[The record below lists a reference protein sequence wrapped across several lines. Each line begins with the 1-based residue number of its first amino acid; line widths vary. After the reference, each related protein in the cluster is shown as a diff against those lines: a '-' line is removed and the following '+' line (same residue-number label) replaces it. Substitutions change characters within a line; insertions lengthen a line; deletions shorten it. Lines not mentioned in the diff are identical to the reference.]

1 MTMTFMTGAAT
12 AQSVDDL
19 KNDLESIEDKKAE
32 TQEKID
38 TTKATLEE
46 VTEEIRRLESQIS
59 KIETTIAELQ
69 KDVDAAE
76 AKLIKIREEL
86 KKAEEERKEYK
97 EVLDE
102 RLRVM
107 YMFGESSYMEIL
119 FSAEDFGDLISK
131 IDMIKTV
138 IEYDQE
144 IFAKLEAAE
153 KEIEVK
159 KEEIEVEKNNII
171 AKQNEARRQKS
182 SMDQVIVSRESYVSE
197 LNSNAR
203 LLEEE
208 QKTLEAESNK
218 IKNEIMSKQNVNEK
232 VNSVYSWPVPG
243 VSRISSPYGWRIHPI
258 HGTRKFHSG
267 IDISTQGRRG
277 FDAIAVGF
285 GEVVFSGAQTKTI
298 WDSKENKYKTVLTGY
313 GNYIVIDLGLD
324 DNGNKVSALYGHLA
338 RRYVSAGQKLSPGT
352 PLGEVGTTGTSTGIH
367 LHFEI
372 RINGSTVNPLKY
384 VSP

>member
-38 TTKATLEE
+38 TTKATIQEVMEE
-46 VTEEIRRLESQIS
+46 VQRLNEEIKRIESVIS
-59 KIETTIAELQ
+59 ELQ
-69 KDVDAAE
+69 VEVDAIE

-159 KEEIEVEKNNII
+159 KEEIEVEKNNIV

-182 SMDQVIVSRESYVSE
+182 SMDQVIVSRESYIRD
-197 LNSNAR
+197 LNNNAR
-203 LLEEE
+203 LLEAETKE
-208 QKTLEAESNK
+208 LEAESNK
-218 IKNEIMSKQNVNEK
+218 IRNEILAKQNINEK
-232 VNSVYSWPVPG
+232 VNSTYLWPVPG
-243 VSRISSPYGWRIHPI
+243 FPRVTSPFNPNRLHPI
-258 HGTRKFHSG
+258 LGYRRPHTG
-267 IDISTQGRRG
+267 IDIGTQGRKG
-277 FDAIAVGF
+277 VDTIAVGF
-285 GEVVFSGAQTKTI
+285 GEVIQSG
-298 WDSKENKYKTVLTGY
+298 WSGGY
-313 GNYIVIDLGLD
+313 GNRITIDLGLD
-324 DNGNKVSALYGHLA
+324 DNGNRVSAIYAHLEK
-338 RRYVSAGQKLSPGT
+338 RYVGVGQKVSPGT
-352 PLGEVGTTGTSTGIH
+352 AIGEVGDTGLSTSEH

-372 RINGSTVNPLKY
+372 RINGTPVNPLKY

>member
-38 TTKATLEE
+38 TTKATIQE
-46 VTEEIRRLESQIS
+46 VMKEVEKLNNEIS
-59 KIETTIAELQ
+59 KIEKTIATLQ

-159 KEEIEVEKNNII
+159 KEEIEVEKNNIV

-182 SMDQVIVSRESYVSE
+182 SMDQVIVSRESYVNE

-208 QKTLEAESNK
+208 QKALEAESNK
-218 IKNEIMSKQNVNEK
+218 IKNEILSRQTINEK
-232 VNSVYSWPVPG
+232 LNSIYLWPVPG

-258 HGTRKFHSG
+258 HGTRKFHAG

-285 GEVVFSGAQTKTI
+285 GEVIESRY
-298 WDSKENKYKTVLTGY
+298 SPSY
-313 GNYIVIDLGLD
+313 GNLVTVDMGLD
-324 DNGNKVSALYGHLA
+324 DNGNRVSAVYAHLA
-338 RRYVSAGQKLSPGT
+338 RRYVGVGSKVSPGT
-352 PLGEVGTTGTSTGIH
+352 ALGEVGTTGWSTGIH

>member
-1 MTMTFMTGAAT
+1 
-12 AQSVDDL
+12 
-19 KNDLESIEDKKAE
+19 
-32 TQEKID
+32 
-38 TTKATLEE
+38 
-46 VTEEIRRLESQIS
+46 
-59 KIETTIAELQ
+59 
-69 KDVDAAE
+69 
-76 AKLIKIREEL
+76 
-86 KKAEEERKEYK
+86 
-97 EVLDE
+97 
-102 RLRVM
+102 M

-159 KEEIEVEKNNII
+159 KEEIEVEKNNIV

-182 SMDQVIVSRESYVSE
+182 SMDQVIVSRESYVNE

-208 QKTLEAESNK
+208 QKALEAESNK
-218 IKNEIMSKQNVNEK
+218 IKNEILSRQTINEK
-232 VNSVYSWPVPG
+232 LNSIYLWPVPG

-258 HGTRKFHSG
+258 HGTRKFHAG

-285 GEVVFSGAQTKTI
+285 GEVIESRY
-298 WDSKENKYKTVLTGY
+298 SPSY
-313 GNYIVIDLGLD
+313 GNLVTVDMGLD
-324 DNGNKVSALYGHLA
+324 DNGNRVSAVYAHLA
-338 RRYVSAGQKLSPGT
+338 RRYVGVGSKVSPGT
-352 PLGEVGTTGTSTGIH
+352 ALGEVGTTGWSTGIH